1 MSVQEAA
8 RRYFDAWNAR
18 DAEAVLDSLAAD
30 GTYADPTTPGP
41 LSGDALGSHIAGLW
55 QAFPD
60 LSFEIVSQAE
70 TGSGRLAAEW
80 LMRGTNTGSFRG
92 LPPTGKTVELAGAD
106 FISTDGSRIET
117 VVGYFDGGAVPRQL
131 GLQIV
136 VQPYHAGPFSF
147 GDSTQ
152 VQSGRRAA
160 PGAMAITTLHA
171 RDDAQVAKVRDYSRP
186 SMVEMLDLEGFIGVT
201 TGKIGQRMFTIS
213 AWDTADQPRQLMQ
226 GGTHQKSMKPFFSGE
241 MVSSG
246 FTSVWVPARIN
257 PFWVRCD
264 ACGRMSDG
272 AAGDRCNCGAA
283 LPEHPPYW

>member
-8 RRYFDAWNAR
+8 QRYFDAWNGR
-18 DAEAVLDSLAAD
+18 DVAAILDSFVAG
-30 GTYADPTTPGP
+30 GTYTDPTTPGP
-41 LSGDALGSHIAGLW
+41 LSGDALGAHITGLW

-70 TGSGRLAAEW
+70 TGGGKLAAEW

-92 LPPTGKTVELAGAD
+92 LPPTGKPVELAGAD
-106 FISTDGSRIET
+106 FFTTEGPKIRT
-117 VVGYFDGGAVPRQL
+117 VTGYFDSGTVPRQI
-131 GLQIV
+131 GLQVI
-136 VQPYHAGPFSF
+136 VQPHQAGPFAF
-147 GDSTQ
+147 GDSVQ

-171 RDDAQVAKVRDYSRP
+171 IDDAQAMKVSEYSRP
-186 SMVEMLDLEGFIGVT
+186 SMVEMLDMEGFIGVT
-201 TGKIGQRMFTIS
+201 TGKIGHRMFTIS
-213 AWDTADQPRQLMQ
+213 AWDTPDQPRQLMQ
-226 GGTHQKSMKPFFSGE
+226 GGAHKKSMKPFFAGE
-241 MVSSG
+241 VSASG

-272 AAGDRCNCGAA
+272 EASDQCGCGAA
-283 LPEHPPYW
+283 LPQHPPYW